1 MADGQHGSSGHTWI
15 FPELLEGE
23 GGSEGNFSG
32 LGLKAGA
39 FWHKRPGVYPLV
51 DCYWQNWL
59 SSAIMMATWH
69 LLRSD
74 MLGLERG
81 WRLGRVGSCF
91 CKKKRPNVKLRMS
104 DRQVVT
110 AQGLP
115 NVGDWRG
122 REREGERGGSESAC

>member
-59 SSAIMMATWH
+59 LCAIMMATWH

-74 MLGLERG
+74 MLSLERG
-81 WRLGRVGSCF
+81 WRMEIGTPPVFAKNDQMLNCGC
-91 CKKKRPNVKLRMS
+91 
-104 DRQVVT
+104 Q
-110 AQGLP
+110 
-115 NVGDWRG
+115 RG
-122 REREGERGGSESAC
+122 RWSPPRDFPM